1 MVSVMP
7 LICAYGGVEGCC
19 RGWVQSWASTRNLC
33 ICVYLAAA
41 DGCQVG
47 SSTEQN
53 LGRDDLE
60 VFSTIKDPF
69 GLETKSGSKPSRPIV
84 LNVEAGVGVN

>member
-41 DGCQVG
+41 DGAKLAPAQ
-47 SSTEQN
+47 
-53 LGRDDLE
+53 
-60 VFSTIKDPF
+60 
-69 GLETKSGSKPSRPIV
+69 SKIW
-84 LNVEAGVGVN
+84 GGMI

>member
-47 SSTEQN
+47 SSTKQN

-69 GLETKSGSKPSRPIV
+69 GLETKKVALNHPAPLFSMSR
-84 LNVEAGVGVN
+84 LALE

>member
-1 MVSVMP
+1 M
-7 LICAYGGVEGCC
+7 
-19 RGWVQSWASTRNLC
+19 QSWASTRNLC

-47 SSTEQN
+47 SSTKQN

-69 GLETKSGSKPSRPIV
+69 GLETKSCSKSSRPIV
-84 LNVEAGVGVN
+84 LNVEAAPLFSMSRLALE